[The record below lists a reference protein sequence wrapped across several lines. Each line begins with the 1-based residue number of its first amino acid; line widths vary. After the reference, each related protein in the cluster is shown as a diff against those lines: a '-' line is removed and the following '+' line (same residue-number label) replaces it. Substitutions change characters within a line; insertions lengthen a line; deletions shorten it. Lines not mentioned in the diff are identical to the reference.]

1 MQKHEAAERAID
13 DIRRRFGHF
22 SVQRGIMLTNKEL
35 SNLDPKSEHVIHPI
49 GYLR

>member
-1 MQKHEAAERAID
+1 MKKHVSAERAFD
-13 DIRRRFGHF
+13 DLRRRFGHF